1 MTANPDRRIT
11 GVPPGSGWF
20 RIALFNFLV
29 AAMIG
34 VALRYAF
41 VAEIPGFH
49 FRKFMYAHSHVAML
63 GWLFQGFFAVLLPKL
78 YQGEIP
84 KTIHRYFWLSQIMV
98 LGMLVAFPIV
108 GYTSFAIAFAA
119 GHILVSYGLIYV
131 IWKELGKRRYDFL
144 LGVLFVRTALVLMVV
159 STLSLWAIGPIMA
172 FGLRQH
178 EIFYLAVQ
186 WFLHF
191 QFNGWFLFMALG
203 LWFVQL
209 ESDGIPLPVQQLR
222 TFYRWLL
229 VSTPMTFA
237 LAVAWSNPNSMVFAV
252 NSVGIMI
259 QTVALALFIRFLLQ
273 ARLQLTGWSRW
284 SRRLLVLALFSF
296 LGKLIVQALVV
307 LPAVAEMA
315 YTLRNY
321 VIGFI
326 HLITLG
332 MLTMLILSLV
342 LKNNMI
348 SFRNRL
354 APVGLAILIA
364 GFAAS
369 EFLLFLQGTLF
380 WMAKGFIP
388 WYHEGLLAASIGLPL
403 GIALFLLGVHPG
415 RIEEHAIDQ
424 GTTVPNPSTR
434 S

>member
-1 MTANPDRRIT
+1 
-11 GVPPGSGWF
+11 
-20 RIALFNFLV
+20 
-29 AAMIG
+29 
-34 VALRYAF
+34 
-41 VAEIPGFH
+41 
-49 FRKFMYAHSHVAML
+49 
-63 GWLFQGFFAVLLPKL
+63 
-78 YQGEIP
+78 
-84 KTIHRYFWLSQIMV
+84 
-98 LGMLVAFPIV
+98 
-108 GYTSFAIAFAA
+108 
-119 GHILVSYGLIYV
+119 
-131 IWKELGKRRYDFL
+131 
-144 LGVLFVRTALVLMVV
+144 
-159 STLSLWAIGPIMA
+159 
-172 FGLRQH
+172 
-178 EIFYLAVQ
+178 
-186 WFLHF
+186 
-191 QFNGWFLFMALG
+191 MALG

-273 ARLQLTGWSRW
+273 ARLQLTGWSLW
-284 SRRLLVLALFSF
+284 SRRLLILALLGF

-332 MLTMLILSLV
+332 MLTMLLLSLA
-342 LKNNMI
+342 LKNNLI

-354 APVGLAILIA
+354 APTGLAILVA
-364 GFAAS
+364 GFAGS

-380 WMAKGFIP
+380 WMAKGFLP
-388 WYHEGLLAASIGLPL
+388 WYHEGLLVASVGLPL
-403 GIALFLLGVHPG
+403 GIALFLLGIQYG
-415 RIEEHAIDQ
+415 RDEEHSIDH
-424 GTTVPNPSTR
+424 GPKELNPSTH